1 MSEYIITFEKAALK
15 FIRKQDK
22 TTQRRLLL
30 AIQQLPAGFD
40 IKKLQGYDELYRMR
54 VGNIRII
61 YSINQAVKIVNIENI
76 NSRGDIYKRY

>member
-22 TTQRRLLL
+22 ATQRRLLL